1 MTDEIKKYLADILS
15 SCLSIE
21 EFTTGIT
28 SFSDYENN
36 KMLKRAVERELEIIG
51 EALNRARKEDSSIS
65 VSNAVQIISLRNRI
79 IHEYEAVNDATI
91 YTIIKKYLPVLKS
104 EVEILLSKNWVLLT
118 QAQTGNLFL

>member
-1 MTDEIKKYLADILS
+1 MTDEIKKYLTDILG

-21 EFTTGIT
+21 EFTKDIQ
-28 SFSDYENN
+28 SFSDYEKN

-51 EALNRARKEDSSIS
+51 EALNRARKEDASIS

-91 YTIIKKYLPVLKS
+91 YTIIKKYMPVLKT
-104 EVEILLSKNWVLLT
+104 EVQNILTN
-118 QAQTGNLFL
+118 N

>member
-1 MTDEIKKYLADILS
+1 MQ
-15 SCLSIE
+15 
-21 EFTTGIT
+21 
-28 SFSDYENN
+28 SFNDYEKN

-51 EALNRARKEDSSIS
+51 EALNRARKEDPSIS

-104 EVEILLSKNWVLLT
+104 EVQSLLT
-118 QAQTGNLFL
+118 NS

>member
-1 MTDEIKKYLADILS
+1 MNDETKKYLVDILS

-21 EFTTGIT
+21 EFSNDVY

-51 EALNRARKEDSSIS
+51 EALNKARKEDSSIS
-65 VSNAVQIISLRNRI
+65 ISNANRIVGLRNRI

-91 YTIIKKYLPVLKS
+91 YTIIKKYLPVLKT
-104 EVEILLSKNWVLLT
+104 EVQTLLKEE
-118 QAQTGNLFL
+118 